1 MKRQGQKKGGG
12 RASREK
18 WVRQVGESVCKNYVA
33 NLATV
38 DAKKVAESEALDRIA
53 KKKGSDK
60 WEPVL

>member
-33 NLATV
+33 NLATM
-38 DAKKVAESEALDRIA
+38 DAKNMAESETLDKIA
-53 KKKGSDK
+53 KKTGSEK
-60 WEPVL
+60 

>member
-18 WVRQVGESVCKNYVA
+18 WVRQVGESDCKNYVA

-38 DAKKVAESEALDRIA
+38 DAKNLAESETLDIIA
-53 KKKGSDK
+53 KKMGSEK
-60 WEPVL
+60 

>member
-18 WVRQVGESVCKNYVA
+18 WVRHVGESVCKNYVA

-38 DAKKVAESEALDRIA
+38 DAKNMAESETLDKIA
-53 KKKGSDK
+53 KKTGSEK
-60 WEPVL
+60 